1 MSEKLRAKP
10 SNAEIPDFDALEAA
24 IRRIGPKQK
33 EKIQFNGREFE
44 CDMDVKDETV
54 AVKLSLGDFKYT
66 YETGRNPTILFSG
79 RYLSKPDFDPIV
91 GCGEKD
97 KNILIN
103 RITRALN
110 AQWPI
115 PQAAVVQ
122 KIKDIK
128 HEELV
133 NSESEK

>member
-44 CDMDVKDETV
+44 CDIDVKNGAVT
-54 AVKLSLGDFKYT
+54 VKLSLGDFKYT
-66 YETGRNPTILFSG
+66 YETGREPTILFSG
-79 RYLSKPDFDPIV
+79 RYLPKHDFDPIG

-110 AQWPI
+110 VQWPI
-115 PQAAVVQ
+115 SQDAVVQ

-128 HEELV
+128 HEELL
-133 NSESEK
+133 NSASEK